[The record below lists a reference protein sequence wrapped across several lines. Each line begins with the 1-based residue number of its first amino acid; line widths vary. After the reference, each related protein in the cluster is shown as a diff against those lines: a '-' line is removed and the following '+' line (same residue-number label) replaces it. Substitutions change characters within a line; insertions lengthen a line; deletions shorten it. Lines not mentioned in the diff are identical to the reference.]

1 MSLAVDP
8 CPTRSSFSAVTRAA
22 HDASPDCSHF
32 LIMLICGSDAPCAVD
47 FILPRSSGAKSSKRA
62 NTLQSVMCFVA
73 FKTAKIVGPIQYR

>member
-22 HDASPDCSHF
+22 HDASPDSNHF
-32 LIMLICGSDAPCAVD
+32 IIMLICGSDAPCAVEI
-47 FILPRSSGAKSSKRA
+47 ILLRSSGAKPSKRP

-73 FKTAKIVGPIQYR
+73 FKTAKIVAPI